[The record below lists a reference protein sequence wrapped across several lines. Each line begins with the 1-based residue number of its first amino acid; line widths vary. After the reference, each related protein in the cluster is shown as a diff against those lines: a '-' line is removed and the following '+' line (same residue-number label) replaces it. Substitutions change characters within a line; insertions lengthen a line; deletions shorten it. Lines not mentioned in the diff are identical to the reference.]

1 MDKLILVIY
10 IGVNG
15 LTTQAAVDLVQQY
28 KKIFQKQIEE
38 DIMVFFIPSTELDT
52 CKIECINPKLL
63 NEEEY
68 QLAKDKL
75 KILNQKID
83 KIVNEI

>member
-10 IGVNG
+10 IGINN
-15 LTTQAAVDLVQQY
+15 LSTEEIDKLISRY
-28 KKIFQKQIEE
+28 KKMMESQLKE
-38 DIMVFFIPSTELDT
+38 DMMVFFVPSKEVETY
-52 CKIECINPKLL
+52 KIECINPKLL

-83 KIVNEI
+83 KIINEI

>member
-10 IGVNG
+10 IGINN
-15 LTTQAAVDLVQQY
+15 LSTEEIYKLISRY
-28 KKIFQKQIEE
+28 KKMMESQLKE
-38 DIMVFFIPSTELDT
+38 DMMVFFVPSKEVETY
-52 CKIECINPKLL
+52 KIECINPKLL

-83 KIVNEI
+83 KIINEI